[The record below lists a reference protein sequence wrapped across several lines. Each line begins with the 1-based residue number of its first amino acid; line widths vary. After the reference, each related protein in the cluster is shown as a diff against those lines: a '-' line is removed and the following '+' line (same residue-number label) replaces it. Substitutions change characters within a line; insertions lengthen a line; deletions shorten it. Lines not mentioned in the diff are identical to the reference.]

1 MSARIKHYLP
11 ALKRLHRMTDKAK
24 RDYIKVCDREIID
37 CIAECSKNVLKGN
50 VPLNDAQMRKL
61 RPRREDVR
69 ALATKKTSV
78 TKKRKI
84 LQKGGFLTALLGPAL
99 SILAGL
105 LLK

>member
-1 MSARIKHYLP
+1 
-11 ALKRLHRMTDKAK
+11 MTDKAK
-24 RDYIKVCDREIID
+24 RDYIKVCDRKVID

-50 VPLNDAQMRKL
+50 FPLNDAQMRKL
-61 RPRREDVR
+61 RPMM
-69 ALATKKTSV
+69 TSV

-84 LQKGGFLTALLGPAL
+84 LQKGVFLSALLGPAL